1 MTGAVLS
8 RRERLGLLIHR
19 ELDRRLSRFGVWV
32 MRRTK
37 GALAGPFRVEA
48 LVLTTTGRR
57 TGRGRSVVLQFFPD
71 GDAMIVA
78 ATNDGGA
85 THPAWYLNLRSAPSA
100 TVEVRGRAMN
110 VRAEEL
116 RPDEAAAWWKQI
128 VARTPDYARYE
139 RAAGRSFPIVRLVPI
154 A

>member
-19 ELDRRLSRFGVWV
+19 ELDRRLSPLGVWV

-37 GALAGPFRVEA
+37 GALAGPFKVEA
-48 LVLTTTGRR
+48 LVLTTIGRR
-57 TGRGRSVVLQFFPD
+57 TGRSRSVVLQFFPD
-71 GDAMIVA
+71 GDSMIVA
-78 ATNDGGA
+78 ATNDGGV
-85 THPAWYLNLRSAPSA
+85 THPAWYFNLLNAPTA
-100 TVEVRGRAMN
+100 TVEVRGRVID

-116 RPDEAAAWWKQI
+116 AAEEAADWWSRI
-128 VARTPDYARYE
+128 VGRAPDYARYE
-139 RAAGRSFPIVRLVPI
+139 RAAGRSFPIVRLAPI